1 MVIVLTKTLDTYI
14 IVHVRRGALPQ
25 NTPNVTFFQIY
36 AFIWSKQNL
45 IGARHFNIP
54 QKVKIYMI
62 IDYRGQKSVLTREFS
77 FL

>member
-45 IGARHFNIP
+45 IGARH
-54 QKVKIYMI
+54 
-62 IDYRGQKSVLTREFS
+62 YRIL
-77 FL
+77 